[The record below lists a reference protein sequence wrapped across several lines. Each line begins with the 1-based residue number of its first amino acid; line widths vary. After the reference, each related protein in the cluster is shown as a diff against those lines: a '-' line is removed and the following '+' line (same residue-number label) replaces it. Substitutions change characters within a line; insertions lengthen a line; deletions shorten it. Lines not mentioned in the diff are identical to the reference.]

1 MVQPMIERNVIA
13 VMEAIEKMLPPL
25 PPKNESCRD
34 RSAHKGHSWHKDG
47 RDYVC
52 RGHSFD
58 YT

>member
-1 MVQPMIERNVIA
+1 MKTNVIA
-13 VMEAIEKMLPPL
+13 VIEAIEKMLQPL
-25 PPKNESCRD
+25 QPTNKSCPD
-34 RSAHKGHSWHKDG
+34 RHSHKGHSWSMDG